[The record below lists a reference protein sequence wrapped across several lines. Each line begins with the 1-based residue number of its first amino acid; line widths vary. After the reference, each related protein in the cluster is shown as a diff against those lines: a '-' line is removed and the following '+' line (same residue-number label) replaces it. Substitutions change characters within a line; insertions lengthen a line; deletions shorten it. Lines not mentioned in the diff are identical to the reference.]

1 MEKRQYIR
9 ARVRAR
15 EKQWEKQRDKDRD
28 KGRVRVSTRDK
39 AKRQMTK
46 LNKHAS
52 ALSPTTAL
60 LGFM

>member
-1 MEKRQYIR
+1 MRLEKRQYIR
-9 ARVRAR
+9 ARVMAR
-15 EKQWEKQRDKDRD
+15 EKQWEKQRDKDSD
-28 KGRVRVSTRDK
+28 RVRVSTRDK

-46 LNKHAS
+46 MNKHAS